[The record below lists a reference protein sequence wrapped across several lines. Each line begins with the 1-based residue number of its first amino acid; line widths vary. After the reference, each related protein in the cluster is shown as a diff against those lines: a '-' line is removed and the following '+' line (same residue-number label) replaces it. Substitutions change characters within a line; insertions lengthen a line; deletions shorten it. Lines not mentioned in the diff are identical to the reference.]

1 MGCAAPALVPGAI
14 AATSAAS
21 SRKNPAEPARLPEG
35 SMKMMTGT
43 GDASMSATI
52 SRVESSSPPGVPMEI
67 KTAAAWRLAASSRPR
82 FMYSA
87 VIG

>member
-1 MGCAAPALVPGAI
+1 
-14 AATSAAS
+14 
-21 SRKNPAEPARLPEG
+21 
-35 SMKMMTGT
+35 MKMMTGT

-52 SRVESSSPPGVPMEI
+52 SRVESSRPPGVPMEI

-82 FMYSA
+82 LRYSA